1 MLKTNEFRKKMAD
14 VFIKSL
20 EEKQFEWK
28 KEWAAMETPYNVISG
43 RKYRGTNKFFLY
55 LQSQERLP
63 EGEIPDPRWATFKQ
77 IQDAGW
83 KVKKGAKGFVVEL
96 WKPYDFESKREIS
109 WKEYIENHLS
119 HEKYG
124 VIHYKLYMPF

>member
-1 MLKTNEFRKKMAD
+1 MNFVRNGRCFYKISGGKAVRME
-14 VFIKSL
+14 
-20 EEKQFEWK
+20 

-83 KVKKGAKGFVVEL
+83 KVKRVQR
-96 WKPYDFESKREIS
+96 DS
-109 WKEYIENHLS
+109 
-119 HEKYG
+119 
-124 VIHYKLYMPF
+124 